1 MPNFNTQTEAQI
13 NNDLAQYGYD
23 WLETESIGS
32 PLIMYF
38 RDNFNTI
45 LKLTVDTTSYA
56 HVYTFVEDKYWRE
69 QSDIL
74 ATAVV
79 TDLASL
85 DTLLI
90 PEYVAVDTNILNI
103 EYLTEISNREV
114 LTPSGG
120 SYYTSSVFQDATL
133 VSYNISENPSSYRD
147 ITVSWVPISLV
158 GPNWVL
164 TYNNS
169 IIVNTADKI
178 TTTYGDHVIVKP
190 L

>member
-23 WLETESIGS
+23 WLETENPSS

-56 HVYTFVEDKYWRE
+56 HVYTYNDEKYWRE

-74 ATAVV
+74 ASSVV

-85 DTLLI
+85 DALLI
-90 PEYVAVDTNILNI
+90 PQYVNVDTNILNV

-114 LTPSGG
+114 LTPVG
-120 SYYTSSVFQDATL
+120 STYYTSNIFQDAAL
-133 VSYNISENPSSYRD
+133 ASYNVSENPSPYRN
-147 ITVSWVPISLV
+147 ITLGWVPISLV

-169 IIVNTADKI
+169 VIVNTADKI
-178 TTTYGDHVIVKP
+178 TTIYGDHVIVKP

>member
-13 NNDLAQYGYD
+13 SSDLATYGYD
-23 WLETESIGS
+23 WLETESISS

-56 HVYTFVEDKYWRE
+56 HVYTFVDSKYWRE

-74 ATAVV
+74 ATTVV

-85 DTLLI
+85 DTFLI

-103 EYLTEISNREV
+103 EYLTETSNREV

-120 SYYTSSVFQDATL
+120 T
-133 VSYNISENPSSYRD
+133 
-147 ITVSWVPISLV
+147 
-158 GPNWVL
+158 
-164 TYNNS
+164 
-169 IIVNTADKI
+169 
-178 TTTYGDHVIVKP
+178 
-190 L
+190 

>member
-23 WLETESIGS
+23 WLETESIVS

-38 RDNFNTI
+38 KDNFNTI
-45 LKLTVDTTSYA
+45 LKLTVDITSYA
-56 HVYTFVEDKYWRE
+56 HVYTYVDSKYWRE

-74 ATAVV
+74 ASAVV

-114 LTPSGG
+114 LTP
-120 SYYTSSVFQDATL
+120 T
-133 VSYNISENPSSYRD
+133 I
-147 ITVSWVPISLV
+147 
-158 GPNWVL
+158 
-164 TYNNS
+164 
-169 IIVNTADKI
+169 
-178 TTTYGDHVIVKP
+178 
-190 L
+190 

>member
-13 NNDLAQYGYD
+13 NNDLAPYGYD
-23 WLETESIGS
+23 WLETESISS

-38 RDNFNTI
+38 KDNFNTI
-45 LKLTVDTTSYA
+45 LKLTVDTISYA
-56 HVYTFVEDKYWRE
+56 HVYTYVDTKYWRE

-85 DTLLI
+85 DALLI
-90 PEYVAVDTNILNI
+90 PEYVAVDTNIINI
-103 EYLTEISNREV
+103 EYLTEVSDREV
-114 LTPSGG
+114 LTPSG
-120 SYYTSSVFQDATL
+120 STYYNSSIFQDAAFA
-133 VSYNISENPSSYRD
+133 SYNISAKQSSYRD

-169 IIVNTADKI
+169 VIVNTADKI
-178 TTTYGDHVIVKP
+178 TTLYGDHIIVKP